1 LRGALD
7 VLVGG
12 PGLRRGRR
20 DPVGIQVGDTIDF
33 WRVERFEQDRL
44 LGLVAE
50 MKVPGRAWLQFEVQ
64 PDNKGGSVIRQTAIF
79 DPAGVPGLAYWY
91 TIWPFHSYVFGGM
104 LQRIARTAVG
114 SGG

>member
-1 LRGALD
+1 M
-7 VLVGG
+7 LVGG

-44 LGLVAE
+44 LGLLAE
-50 MKVPGRAWLQFEVQ
+50 MKVPGRAWLQFDVQ
-64 PDNKGGSVIRQTAIF
+64 PDNKRGSVIRQTAIF
-79 DPAGVPGLAYWY
+79 DPAGVAGLAYWY
-91 TIWPFHSYVFGGM
+91 ALWPLHSYVFGGM
-104 LQRIARTAVG
+104 LQQIAATAVG